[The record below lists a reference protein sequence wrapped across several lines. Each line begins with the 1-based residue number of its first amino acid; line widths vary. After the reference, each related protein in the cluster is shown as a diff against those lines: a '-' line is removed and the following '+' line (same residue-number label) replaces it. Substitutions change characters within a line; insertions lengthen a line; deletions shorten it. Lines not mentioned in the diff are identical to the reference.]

1 MKRLLLAAAA
11 ITNALD
17 VQDVAYAVITSSPVA
32 KDRLPPLEAAWITP
46 ARARGITV
54 LVVSDACDDRNCVAV
69 ACEASQAGVPCKT
82 GRAFV
87 ELRKRASA
95 KWFARVMDDTFVDV
109 DALAWH
115 LAAYDSSKPYYVGD
129 MATAYADQEERFR
142 FAWGGAGWALS
153 APAAEFTVQHLD
165 FYFYLVETTGC
176 PAQTCNANM
185 SWPAHYHSVGRGLRL
200 NNAHADDVVF
210 GLFMSALNIK

>member
-1 MKRLLLAAAA
+1 MRRLLLAIAA

-69 ACEASQAGVPCKT
+69 ACEASQAGVPCKS

-87 ELRKRASA
+87 ELRRRTTANGSRAS
-95 KWFARVMDDTFVDV
+95 W
-109 DALAWH
+109 
-115 LAAYDSSKPYYVGD
+115 
-129 MATAYADQEERFR
+129 
-142 FAWGGAGWALS
+142 
-153 APAAEFTVQHLD
+153 
-165 FYFYLVETTGC
+165 TT
-176 PAQTCNANM
+176 PLWT
-185 SWPAHYHSVGRGLRL
+185 STH
-200 NNAHADDVVF
+200 
-210 GLFMSALNIK
+210 